1 VSDPWSTVWLPEAPA
16 RPWTLKRLLKPVI
29 TVAMFVVM
37 IGGLRRLIGTFDQ
50 DAIVAAYERTP
61 WTAMLAACGLLIAQH
76 GFFAVRELFAVEFAG
91 RRDLSRGRVVLA
103 SLVSRSLS
111 TLGIATITGF
121 ALRFRLYSS
130 WGLSRDDVTRL
141 TLYNESMYYIGLA
154 ASCAAVFLLVEIPP
168 LVAVGVT
175 IPAPKLIGAVA
186 AAIVLAY
193 VIASARREQP
203 LRIRTFALP
212 VVSGRELAAQVALPL
227 VDLVVSAA
235 LVWMLL
241 PAEAGLGFGETAA
254 ACFLGGIVG
263 SISQVPG
270 GLGVFE
276 TVVLQ
281 FVPPAAHPQVLAALL
296 IRRVIVTLVPVAVG
310 TVVLVGYEV
319 IRRGPV
325 PEHSWPRETVAT
337 AMAVTAFAAGVL
349 LMVAASLR
357 LHGPLAGLGPIAHAI
372 VFAIGFAT
380 LIVARG
386 LHLRR
391 ARSWWLAMALFST
404 RALLAVV
411 AGPDVPALVMSLG
424 LVGLLIA
431 SKRAFH
437 RHPGERD
444 DDHSWCTAF
453 VIAIAGVTWVAI
465 VADPSEVTRAAA
477 VRAAGVVTALAIA
490 GTVVIDHARRN
501 RREAQRSEPEQTKS
515 E

>member
-1 VSDPWSTVWLPEAPA
+1 
-16 RPWTLKRLLKPVI
+16 
-29 TVAMFVVM
+29 MFAVM
-37 IGGLRRLIGTFDQ
+37 IGGLRRLVGTFDQ

-61 WTAMLAACGLLIAQH
+61 WTAMFAACGLLVAQH
-76 GFFAVRELFAVEFAG
+76 GFFAARELLAVAFAG
-91 RRDLSRGRVVLA
+91 RDDLARGRVVLA

-111 TLGIATITGF
+111 TLGLATITGF
-121 ALRFRLYSS
+121 ALRLRLYGS

-154 ASCAAVFLLVEIPP
+154 ASCAAVFLLVDIPP
-168 LVAVGVT
+168 LVALDVV
-175 IPAPKLIGAVA
+175 IPAPRLIGAA
-186 AAIVLAY
+186 AGAIVIAY
-193 VIASARREQP
+193 VVASARRERP
-203 LRIRTFALP
+203 LRIRKFELP
-212 VVSGRELAAQVALPL
+212 VVTGRELAAQVALPL

-241 PAEAGLGFGETAA
+241 PEAAGLGFGETAA

-281 FVPPAAHPQVLAALL
+281 FVPPAAHPPVLAALL
-296 IRRVIVTLVPVAVG
+296 IRRVIVTLMPVAVG
-310 TVVLVGYEV
+310 TAVLVGYEV
-319 IRRGPV
+319 LRSGPV
-325 PEHSWPRETVAT
+325 PHESWPRETVAS
-337 AMAVTAFAAGVL
+337 AMSVTAFAAGVL

-357 LHGPLAGLGPIAHAI
+357 VHGPLAGLGAAAHAI

-391 ARSWWLAMALFST
+391 ERSWWMATALFAT
-404 RALLAVV
+404 RAVIALA
-411 AGPDVPALVMSLG
+411 AGPDVPALVMSLV
-424 LVGLLIA
+424 LLGLLVA
-431 SKRAFH
+431 SRRAFH
-437 RHPGERD
+437 SHPGERD

-453 VIAIAGVTWVAI
+453 VIAIAGVTWIAL
-465 VADPSEVTRAAA
+465 VADPSEASRAVA
-477 VRAAGVVTALAIA
+477 VRGAGVVTALAMA
-490 GTVVIDHARRN
+490 GTVVVDHARRKH
-501 RREAQRSEPEQTKS
+501 RYEQRQAQRQAQGQAQGQTKS